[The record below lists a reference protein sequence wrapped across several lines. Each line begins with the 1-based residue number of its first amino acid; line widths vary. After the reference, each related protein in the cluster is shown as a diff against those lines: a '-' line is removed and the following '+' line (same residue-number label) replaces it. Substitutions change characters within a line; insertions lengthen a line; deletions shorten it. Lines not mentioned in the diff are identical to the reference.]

1 MTYMVIAYAD
11 GTSYLTRVTADS
23 AMQAEHVILDAGVC
37 GQYGDYAVTSA
48 HAFDRETMRTDT
60 FIGEA
65 LDALPVSLEAL
76 DEIIEARNEAIR
88 EQDKA
93 RVTIAREMK
102 IRDDLLAKIAICDG
116 NIAAA
121 MKVLGH

>member
-1 MTYMVIAYAD
+1 MTYMVIAYVD
-11 GTSYLTRVTADS
+11 GTSYLTRVSADS
-23 AMQAEHVILDAGVC
+23 AMQAEHIILDAGVC
-37 GQYGDYAVTSA
+37 GQYDDYTVNSA

-65 LDALPVSLEAL
+65 LDALPVSLEEL
-76 DEIIEARNEAIR
+76 DEIVEARNATIR

-93 RVTIAREMK
+93 RDTIAREMK
-102 IRDDLLAKIAICDG
+102 IRDDLLAKMAICDG

>member
-1 MTYMVIAYAD
+1 MTYMVIAYVD

-23 AMQAEHVILDAGVC
+23 AMQAEHIILDAGVC
-37 GQYGDYAVTSA
+37 GRYDDYTVNSA

-65 LDALPVSLEAL
+65 LGALPIGLEDL
-76 DEIIEARNEAIR
+76 DEIIETRNAAIR

-93 RVTIAREMK
+93 RATIAREMK
-102 IRDDLLAKIAICDG
+102 IRDDLLVKMAICDG

>member
-1 MTYMVIAYAD
+1 MTYLVIAYVD
-11 GTSYLTRVTADS
+11 GKSYLTRVTADS
-23 AMQAEHVILDAGVC
+23 ALRAEHVILDAGVC

-65 LDALPVSLEAL
+65 LGALPIGLEDL
-76 DEIIEARNEAIR
+76 DEIIETRNAAIQ

-102 IRDDLLAKIAICDG
+102 IRDDLLAKMAICDG

>member
-1 MTYMVIAYAD
+1 MTYMVIAYVD
-11 GTSYLTRVTADS
+11 GKSYLARITADS
-23 AMQAEHVILDAGVC
+23 ALRAEHVILDAGVC

-93 RVTIAREMK
+93 RDTIAREKK
-102 IRDDLLAKIAICDG
+102 IRDELLTKIAVCDG

-121 MKVLGH
+121 MKVLGR

>member
-1 MTYMVIAYAD
+1 MTYLVIAYVD
-11 GTSYLTRVTADS
+11 GKSYLTRVTADS
-23 AMQAEHVILDAGVC
+23 ALRAEHVILDAGIC
-37 GQYGDYAVTSA
+37 GQYGDYAVNSA

-60 FIGEA
+60 FVGEA
-65 LDALPVSLEAL
+65 LSAQPISLEAL
-76 DEIIEARNEAIR
+76 GEIVEARNEAIR

-93 RVTIAREMK
+93 RDTIAREKK
-102 IRDDLLAKIAICDG
+102 IRDELLVKMAICDG